1 MKLNEIKLDID
12 KIIKTVGGEDTLR
25 RRLLDLG
32 FIPGATIRCVLVSP
46 FKDPRAYLINNNVI
60 ALRNKDAK
68 VVEVL

>member
-60 ALRNKDAK
+60 ALRNLDAK
-68 VVEVL
+68 